1 LLQLVGLVVSVGLAD
16 SLNPSTIGPALY
28 LATGPAPLRRVMGFT
43 LGVFAV
49 FLAGGL
55 LIALGPGE
63 LLLALVP
70 RPNATTKHTVEVA
83 VGAGLA
89 IAGAVVWAKR
99 RTLAARPMPGRN
111 MSGSS
116 ALLLG
121 GGIALVEFPTAVPYF
136 VVIAAMVG
144 AGASE
149 IARIELVVLFSV
161 VFCLPLL
168 AIAGLLAVAHDRAYE
183 TLRRAGDWFHERW
196 PGLLAGLLMIVGVG
210 FAIAGIAGL
219 IRG

>member
-28 LATGPAPLRRVMGFT
+28 LATGPTPLRRVMGFT

-99 RTLAARPMPGRN
+99 RTLAARPMPGRS